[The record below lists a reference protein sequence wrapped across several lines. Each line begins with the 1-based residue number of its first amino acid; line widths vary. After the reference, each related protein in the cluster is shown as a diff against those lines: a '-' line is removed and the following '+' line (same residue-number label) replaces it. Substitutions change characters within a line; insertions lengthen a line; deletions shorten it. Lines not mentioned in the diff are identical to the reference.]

1 MEIKISEEIIKIV
14 KDFFKIKEEFEF
26 VKILSIDS
34 SSTQK
39 EVHLIFKSN
48 NRYFTLW
55 PLNKNTFNFMPLR
68 EGGSGCLIQIE
79 NKGYYISFGIGSV
92 HIRCTPARKKTKV
105 YERPI
110 RGKEKV
116 TEFKGNLINIDEI
129 LTILA
134 LEGKWKKIK

>member
-55 PLNKNTFNFMPLR
+55 PLNENTFNFMPLR
-68 EGGSGCLIQIE
+68 VGSSGCSIKIE
-79 NKGYYISFGIGSV
+79 NKG
-92 HIRCTPARKKTKV
+92 
-105 YERPI
+105 
-110 RGKEKV
+110 
-116 TEFKGNLINIDEI
+116 
-129 LTILA
+129 
-134 LEGKWKKIK
+134 